1 MPAGMKQPT
10 ILIID
15 DDPNNMA
22 IVTHCLAECDYTIL
36 VAEDGE
42 SGISRAEYARP
53 DLILLDV
60 MMPWIDG
67 YETCRRLK
75 ALDNTRDIPVI
86 FMTALADTDYK
97 VKGFDVGAVD
107 YITKPF
113 QREEVLA
120 RVGVHLRIREL
131 TSSLQEAKGSLERR
145 VEQRTMDLAL
155 TNRELEEEIA
165 ARQLAQ
171 EQLLALTQ
179 SLEEKIDELKRTQEA
194 LQESEKKFRAIF
206 DQTFQMMGVLT
217 PDGILLEANQTALNI
232 CGVTESD
239 VIGKPFWDS
248 PWWAYS
254 AELREKVHGAVA
266 RAAAGE
272 LVRFEANYLA
282 RGENFYN
289 IDFSLKPVINDQGE
303 VILLIPEG
311 RDITD
316 IKKLE
321 KELRQSQKM
330 EAIGTL
336 AGGIAHDFNNIL
348 TAIIGY
354 TDMAQRKLKNNDAV
368 ARDLDRAQEAS
379 ARAKELVSRILT
391 FSRRSEQEP
400 EPVPVASVVEE
411 VFMLL
416 RSSIPSTIE
425 IRQQIAANSKSG
437 LILADPTQLHQVL
450 MNLGTNAAHA
460 MRERGGVL
468 TVSLSDVEV
477 DASLSALY
485 PDLTPGSFVRLTVSD
500 TGHGMEAHI
509 KERIFDPYFTTK
521 KVGEGSGI
529 GLAVVQGIVK
539 NHGGAIRVDS
549 EPGQGTTFHIFL
561 PKLVAEIAPQCPAD
575 DEPSGGTERILF
587 VDDEAMLAELGQ
599 ELLGSLGYTATV
611 TTNSSE
617 ALQLFSSNPRGFD
630 LVITDMTMPGLT
642 GKELACELMTIRP
655 DIPIILCTG
664 YSEHINENQAR
675 ETGITGYIMKP
686 YTNNSLD
693 KTIRR
698 VLAGG

>member
-1 MPAGMKQPT
+1 MRVEMKQPT

-22 IVTHCLAECDYTIL
+22 IVTNFLAECDYTVL

-75 ALDNTRDIPVI
+75 TLEGTQDIPVI
-86 FMTALADTDYK
+86 FMTALSDTDHK
-97 VKGFDVGAVD
+97 VRGFDAGAVD

-131 TSSLQEAKGSLERR
+131 TSSLQEAKGSLEER
-145 VEQRTMDLAL
+145 VEQRTKDLARA
-155 TNRELEEEIA
+155 NRELEG
-165 ARQLAQ
+165 
-171 EQLLALTQ
+171 
-179 SLEEKIDELKRTQEA
+179 KIDELKQTQEA

-217 PDGILLEANQTALNI
+217 PDGMLLEANQTALNI

-248 PWWAYS
+248 PWWTYS
-254 AELREKVHGAVA
+254 DDLRGKVRGAVA
-266 RAAAGE
+266 KAAAGE
-272 LVRFEANYLA
+272 LARFEANYQD
-282 RGENFYN
+282 RGGNLYN

-303 VILLIPEG
+303 VTLLIPEG

-316 IKKLE
+316 IKRLE

-348 TAIIGY
+348 TAVICY
-354 TDMAQRKLKNNDAV
+354 TDMAQRKLKNNDAA
-368 ARDLDRAQEAS
+368 ARDLARAQEAS
-379 ARAKELVSRILT
+379 VRSKELVSRILT
-391 FSRRSEQEP
+391 FSRQSEQEP
-400 EPVPVASVVEE
+400 EPVPVASIVEE
-411 VFMLL
+411 VLMLL

-425 IRQQIAANSKSG
+425 IQQQIADNSKSD

-500 TGHGMEAHI
+500 TGHGMEGHI

-539 NHGGAIRVDS
+539 SHGGAIGVDS
-549 EPGQGTTFHIFL
+549 APGQGTTFHVFL
-561 PKLVAEIAPQCPAD
+561 PKLVAEIVPRDPAD
-575 DEPSGGTERILF
+575 DELSGGTERILF

-599 ELLGSLGYTATV
+599 ELLGSLGYTPTV
-611 TTNSSE
+611 TTSSSE
-617 ALQLFSSNPRGFD
+617 ALQLFSSNPEGFD

-655 DIPIILCTG
+655 DIPVILCTG
-664 YSEHINENQAR
+664 YSEDINENQAR
-675 ETGITGYIMKP
+675 ETGITGYVMKP

-698 VLAGG
+698 VLAGE